1 MSSTAIA
8 AQTPAR
14 LLLDT
19 NIVIELFKKN
29 SSIVAQFLSLSAGGC
44 QFMLSPIVVAEVYAG
59 AFKREHKDIEA
70 FFALC
75 ERTELDCSTGM
86 QAGHYANAL
95 SKAYSGVAMEDFLL
109 AATAQALKCPL
120 WTLNRK
126 HFPMKDLTLYEP
138 S

>member
-1 MSSTAIA
+1 MSSA
-8 AQTPAR
+8 TPTQPSPTR

-19 NIVIELFKKN
+19 NIVIELLKKN
-29 SSIVAQFLSLSAGGC
+29 PRTVAQFLILSERGC

-75 ERTELDCSTGM
+75 QRTELDCNAGM
-86 QAGHYANAL
+86 QAGHYANAY

-109 AATAQALKCPL
+109 AATAQALQCPL

-126 HFPMKDLTLYEP
+126 HFPMKDLVLYQP
-138 S
+138 V